1 MLDAGSG
8 LHQIPNMGLF
18 AKIVYDF
25 QPLTILTKIEISC
38 IYIQ

>member
-1 MLDAGSG
+1 MLEAGSG

-25 QPLTILTKIEISC
+25 QCLTILTKIEISC
-38 IYIQ
+38 TYIQ